1 MKKLVS
7 VASVMAVICILAV
20 GCEANAPTLGSKEL
34 QDNAF
39 FSVSAESRVVFSQG
53 NLQYQATTDSWRF
66 AENQYDIIGN
76 DNSNISETYAGWI
89 DLFGWGTGS
98 EPTNVGVR
106 NSDYPKFKDWG
117 RNKIGAD
124 KKNTWRSLT
133 SDEWDYLLNGR
144 TGADKLH
151 GIAQVNGVNG
161 LVLLPDKYWVCIDEQ
176 TNALILD
183 GIRFKPG
190 FSGKDSDG
198 NGEYYADYQVYTKE
212 EWVELEKK
220 GAVFLPAAGYRNP
233 QGDFIHNVRYNG
245 YYWTASEEGDLYAWR
260 LDFGSKNYLISNTNR
275 CIGRSVRLVRD
286 I

>member
-7 VASVMAVICILAV
+7 FASVIAVICLLVV

-76 DNSNISETYAGWI
+76 NNSSISETYAGWI
-89 DLFGWGTGS
+89 DLFGWGTGKK
-98 EPTNVGVR
+98 PTNVGVR
-106 NSDYPKFKDWG
+106 NSDFSKFKDWG
-117 RNKIGAD
+117 INKIGGD

-133 SDEWDYLLNGR
+133 SEEWNYLLNGR
-144 TGADKLH
+144 TGADKLR

-198 NGEYYADYQVYTKE
+198 NGEYYADYQDYTKE
-212 EWVELEKK
+212 EWAELEKK
-220 GAVFLPAAGYRNP
+220 GVIFLPAAGYRNP
-233 QGDFIHNVRYNG
+233 QGNFVHDVRYNG

-260 LDFGSKNYLISNTNR
+260 LDFGSKNYVISNTNR
-275 CIGRSVRLVRD
+275 YIGRSVRLVRD